1 MPRKAEVPIALPYA
15 PPRPK
20 ATRPPLLAAVA
31 TVSSL
36 LGALVFGAV
45 LPWAALR
52 YGFVYDGEPS
62 LVGAALLLVIGIL
75 IGAVVGALVVPAI
88 VLSGYWIIWRLAGR
102 P

>member
-1 MPRKAEVPIALPYA
+1 MAGKDEVPIALSYA
-15 PPRPK
+15 PPKAKAPRP
-20 ATRPPLLAAVA
+20 ALLAEVGCG
-31 TVSSL
+31 SSL
-36 LGALVFGAV
+36 AGALVLGAV

-52 YGFVYDGEPS
+52 YTFVYDGAIS
-62 LVGAALLLVIGIL
+62 LLSAALLLVLGIL